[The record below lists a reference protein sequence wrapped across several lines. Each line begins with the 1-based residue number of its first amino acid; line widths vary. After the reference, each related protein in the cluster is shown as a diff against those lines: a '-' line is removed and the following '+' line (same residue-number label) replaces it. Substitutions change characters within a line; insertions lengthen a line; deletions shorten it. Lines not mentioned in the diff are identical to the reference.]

1 MSLIS
6 CNTKKNQVIS
16 AATGRLVDC
25 ILLYCGDLLKTL
37 SVPSTAL
44 LLIHS
49 DNLVHVWR
57 LYPHVEEALS
67 LMMSFSAASV
77 PSLMVATPER
87 LCVAC
92 NNHQLTTYCIDMYN
106 LSDQSMWARPSTEKD
121 VVPYSIIVPVS
132 TPLHTYLHTH
142 TNTHMYTH
150 NSFLHGT
157 V

>member
-1 MSLIS
+1 MSLIC
-6 CNTKKNQVIS
+6 CNAKKNHVIS

-25 ILLYCGDLLKTL
+25 IYCGDLLKTL
-37 SVPSTAL
+37 SLPSAAL
-44 LLIHS
+44 LLNHS

-77 PSLMVATPER
+77 PSLMVATSER

-106 LSDQSMWARPSTEKD
+106 LSDQSMCARPFTEKD
-121 VVPYSIIVPVS
+121 VVPFHNSACFNS
-132 TPLHTYLHTH
+132 SLHTLTH
-142 TNTHMYTH
+142 SHMCAH
-150 NSFLHGT
+150 DSFLHGT

>member
-6 CNTKKNQVIS
+6 CNAKKNQVIS

-57 LYPHVEEALS
+57 LYPHVEEVLS

-106 LSDQSMWARPSTEKD
+106 LSDQSMCDRPSTEKD
-121 VVPYSIIVPVS
+121 VVKGPVS
-132 TPLHTYLHTH
+132 TPLHTHLHTR
-142 TNTHMYTH
+142 TNTHMH
-150 NSFLHGT
+150 AHDSFLHGT